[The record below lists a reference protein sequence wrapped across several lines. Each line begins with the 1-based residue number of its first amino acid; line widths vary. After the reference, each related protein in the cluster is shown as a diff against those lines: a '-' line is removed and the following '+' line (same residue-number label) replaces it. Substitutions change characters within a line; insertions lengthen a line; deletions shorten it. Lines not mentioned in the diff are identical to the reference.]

1 MIIFSGI
8 NLDTV
13 LLFLCLKYQEDEM
26 IDVISDFQIT
36 VHPLQC
42 SNDESPIHET
52 DAAEKA
58 KRACQPSPSSEIPLR
73 CR

>member
-1 MIIFSGI
+1 
-8 NLDTV
+8 
-13 LLFLCLKYQEDEM
+13 M

-36 VHPLQC
+36 VHSLRC
-42 SNDESPIHET
+42 SNDEKPVHET

-58 KRACQPSPSSEIPLR
+58 KRNCQSSPSSEIPLR